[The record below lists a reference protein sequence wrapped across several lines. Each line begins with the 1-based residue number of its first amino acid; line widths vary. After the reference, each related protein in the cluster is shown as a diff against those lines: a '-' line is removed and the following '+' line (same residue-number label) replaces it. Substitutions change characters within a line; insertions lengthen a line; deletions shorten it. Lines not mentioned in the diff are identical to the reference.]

1 MSNKY
6 FEYIL
11 VIVFGISVI
20 LPLWQ
25 LYLHIRLQ
33 QLQKLVRLRVM
44 KRQQKSES
52 NTFFSSVI
60 LNRCCKILF
69 YKSDKNARSALAAL
83 VAGRVQKTIDYFA
96 FSQPELALLAEAH
109 FNAIGAYKKLL
120 KQKKII
126 IANMEYC
133 AYLPVLAYVLFDNN
147 TAHKL
152 ISQINPQK
160 LKKSTKAYYNYC
172 AAAAYLFDGD
182 MLSASQKVS
191 AALKYF
197 QKQKYSYETSQCYL
211 LLGEIYRLSCVND
224 VAQTMIEAAV
234 KINKEQKMPQFAAK
248 STAALGMLMLF
259 ESRYEEAEAKF
270 DEATKLAVSTNLRA
284 DIHNQKALFYIA
296 QNNYEAAQTEIKN
309 AATIFEQIKN
319 THSMAFSLQLDA
331 QINFSLHKYGKA
343 LVSAQKAIFVY
354 EKNHNI
360 SAVLE
365 CMYLSADILVRQ
377 NKTKKAEELLRQ
389 IIEKDKKQK
398 HNFHIANAYS
408 LLGLIYLHKK
418 DLQRAKVLLQQSLHL
433 EQRHHRCEGLVSDYA
448 NLALIE
454 NLSGNHNIAA
464 ENLQTALEYA
474 SQTGNND
481 IVSLIKKKIDNL

>member
-1 MSNKY
+1 MSDKY

-11 VIVFGISVI
+11 ILVFGISMI

-25 LYLHIRLQ
+25 LYLHIRLK

-60 LNRCCKILF
+60 LNKCCKILF
-69 YKSDKNARSALAAL
+69 YKSDKAARAAL
-83 VAGRVQKTIDYFA
+83 TALIAGRIQKASDYFA
-96 FSQPELALLAEAH
+96 FNQPILALLTEAH
-109 FNAIGAYKKLL
+109 LNTAGAYKKLL
-120 KQKKII
+120 KQKKSII
-126 IANMEYC
+126 TDTEYC
-133 AYLPVLAYVLFDNN
+133 AYLPVLAYVLFDNS

-152 ISQINPQK
+152 ISRINPQK
-160 LKKSTKAYYNYC
+160 LEKATKAYYNYC

-182 MLSASQKVS
+182 MLSASQRVS
-191 AALKYF
+191 SALKYF
-197 QKQKYSYETSQCYL
+197 QKQKYSYEASQCYL

-234 KINKEQKMPQFAAK
+234 KINKEQKMPQFTAK
-248 STAALGMLMLF
+248 STAVFGMLMLF
-259 ESRYEEAEAKF
+259 ENRYEEAEAKF
-270 DEATKLAVSTNLRA
+270 DEAAKLAVSTNLKA
-284 DIHNQKALFYIA
+284 DIHNQKALLYIA
-296 QNNYEAAQTEIKN
+296 QNKTTAAQAEIKK
-309 AATIFEQIKN
+309 ATTIFERTKN
-319 THSMAFSLQLDA
+319 SHGTAFSLQLDA

-343 LVSAQKAIFVY
+343 LTSAEKAISVY
-354 EKNHNI
+354 KKNRNI

-365 CMYLSADILVRQ
+365 CMYLSADILFRQ
-377 NKTKKAEELLRQ
+377 NKTNKAENLLRQ
-389 IIEKDKKQK
+389 IIEDDKKHR

-408 LLGLIYLHKK
+408 LLGLIYLRKK

-433 EQRHHRCEGLVSDYA
+433 EQRHRRCEGLVSDYA

-474 SQTGNND
+474 KQTGNEELTE
-481 IVSLIKKKIDNL
+481 LIKNRQNKA